1 MPVRGMI
8 SPQGLLIALGFKQE
22 KNVLHSD
29 TQSAIHLAK
38 DSPFQSRTK
47 HIELRY
53 HFIISLLEDEVLT
66 QAKIQGSKNPVD
78 KLIKVVAIDK
88 LKFCSTSIGLQE

>member
-1 MPVRGMI
+1 MVMPVRGMI
-8 SPQGLLIALGFKQE
+8 SLQGLLIALGFKQV

-38 DSPFQSRTK
+38 DSAFQSRTK

-53 HFIISLLEDEVLT
+53 HFIIALLEDEVLT
-66 QAKIQGSKNPVD
+66 QAKSKEARIQRIS
-78 KLIKVVAIDK
+78 
-88 LKFCSTSIGLQE
+88 